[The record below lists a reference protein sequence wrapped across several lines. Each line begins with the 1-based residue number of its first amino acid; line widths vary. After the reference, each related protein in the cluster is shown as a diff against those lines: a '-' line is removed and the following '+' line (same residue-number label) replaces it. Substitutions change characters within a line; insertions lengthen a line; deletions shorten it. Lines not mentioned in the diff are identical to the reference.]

1 MSIAEHISVFIS
13 IIIGL
18 AVGDLLVSFHRLL
31 RARRRVRWAW
41 MPLGVALFGLLLT
54 VNYWWLSFGWFEDTS
69 ALSVAGFMPVLTQV
83 VVLFL
88 LVANSLPDEVPA
100 DGLDLEEWYFGNA
113 QLYWSLALMSL
124 LLDLVVD
131 GWRVAQSVST
141 TAQFLSAKG
150 GQIMVLP
157 FLALMIVV
165 RRKWYHALFVAI
177 SLVNIGVVTA
187 SIALAD

>member
-1 MSIAEHISVFIS
+1 MSTAEHISVFIS

-31 RARRRVRWAW
+31 RARRRVRWSW
-41 MPLGVALFGLLLT
+41 IPLAVALFGLLLT
-54 VNYWWLSFGWFEDTS
+54 VNYWWLSFGWFDDTS
-69 ALSVAGFMPVLTQV
+69 RLSVAAFLPVLSQV

-88 LVANSLPDEVPA
+88 LVANSLPDEVPTE
-100 DGLDLEEWYFGNA
+100 GLDLEQWYFGNA
-113 QLYWSLALMSL
+113 PLYWSLALISL

-141 TAQFLSAKG
+141 VPEFLTAKG
-150 GQIMVLP
+150 GQIVFVP

-165 RRKWYHALFVAI
+165 RRKWYHALFVAL
-177 SLVNIGVVTA
+177 SMVNIAVVTV
-187 SIALAD
+187 SIALAN